1 MTTEATGFDT
11 NVKGALV
18 LMQEMASSPHM
29 PAWTNLLF
37 ASVLSEE
44 STSYSIH
51 HTLSDIQLLAG
62 LIEEDDQ
69 DSLNGWIE
77 TDDVPEWF
85 RRVVGT
91 FMAENDLWQK
101 NRIKADLGYAYSAI
115 SLMVQPLDEEE

>member
-44 STSYSIH
+44 STSYSVH
-51 HTLSDIQLLAG
+51 HTISDIQLLAG

-101 NRIKADLGYAYSAI
+101 NRIKADLGYAYAAI
-115 SLMVQPLDEEE
+115 ALMIQPLGEEE

>member
-18 LMQEMASSPHM
+18 MMQEMASSPHM
-29 PAWTNLLF
+29 PAWVNSLF

-44 STSYSIH
+44 ATSYSIH
-51 HTLSDIQLLAG
+51 HTLSDIQLAAG

-69 DSLNGWIE
+69 DSLNSWIE
-77 TDDVPEWF
+77 TDAVPEWF
-85 RRVVGT
+85 SRVVGT

>member
-44 STSYSIH
+44 ATSYSIH
-51 HTLSDIQLLAG
+51 HTLSDIQLAAG
-62 LIEEDDQ
+62 LMEEDDQ

-77 TDDVPEWF
+77 TDAVPEWF
-85 RRVVGT
+85 SRVIGS
-91 FMAENDLWQK
+91 FMIEKDLWQK
-101 NRIKADLGYAYSAI
+101 NRIKADLGYAYAAVA
-115 SLMVQPLDEEE
+115 LMIQPLDKED

>member
-1 MTTEATGFDT
+1 MTTETPEFDT

>member
-44 STSYSIH
+44 ATSYSIH
-51 HTLSDIQLLAG
+51 HTLSDIQLAAG
-62 LIEEDDQ
+62 LMEEDDQ

-77 TDDVPEWF
+77 TDAVPEWF
-85 RRVVGT
+85 SRVVGT
-91 FMAENDLWQK
+91 FMVENDLWQK
-101 NRIKADLGYAYSAI
+101 NRIKADLGYAYSAV
-115 SLMVQPLDEEE
+115 SLMIQPLDKEE

>member
-101 NRIKADLGYAYSAI
+101 NRIKADLGYAYSAV

>member
-18 LMQEMASSPHM
+18 MMQEMASSPHM

-51 HTLSDIQLLAG
+51 HTISDIQLLAG

-91 FMAENDLWQK
+91 FMVENDLWQK
-101 NRIKADLGYAYSAI
+101 NRIKADLGYAYAAV
-115 SLMVQPLDEEE
+115 SLMIQPLDKEE

>member
-1 MTTEATGFDT
+1 MTTETPEFDT

-18 LMQEMASSPHM
+18 LMQEMASSSHM

-44 STSYSIH
+44 ATSYSIH
-51 HTLSDIQLLAG
+51 HTLSDIQLAAG

-69 DSLNGWIE
+69 DSLNGWIS

-85 RRVVGT
+85 KRVIGA
-91 FMAENDLWQK
+91 FMIEGDLWQK

>member
-51 HTLSDIQLLAG
+51 HTLSGIQLLAG

-101 NRIKADLGYAYSAI
+101 NRIKADLGYAYSAV